1 MKKFQVGCKYEP
13 YATEFEP
20 IEVVRRTEKT
30 IWVKNEKSVEWRM
43 RIKTD
48 ENGDEYAIDSTVPGR
63 WREAFTYKA
72 EYKVVR

>member
-1 MKKFQVGCKYEP
+1 MKKFQVGRMYEP

-30 IWVKNEKSVEWRM
+30 IWVKNESAEWRM

-48 ENGDEYAIDSTVPGR
+48 ENGNEYAIDSTVPGK

-72 EYKVVR
+72 EYEVVR